1 MRTERAA
8 RDIVTRPGSSVPG
21 PPCVANGLV
30 PGLKGPAGFGE
41 TASNC
46 DFAASG
52 EMDKQGGHR
61 LRQGRRRED
70 KKERKGFQLSLLLRS
85 DSRHTTR
92 SNFQTAAAFFSVS
105 SVSAQGFSRHRWPQP
120 HTSAP
125 YRPDPWIS
133 PSRLLGAA
141 AATPRRRPRTLRRPR
156 AIERRRLSPP
166 SAKLVVHAF

>member
-52 EMDKQGGHR
+52 EMDKQGDTVCAR
-61 LRQGRRRED
+61 AD
-70 KKERKGFQLSLLLRS
+70 AAKTKKSARAF
-85 DSRHTTR
+85 
-92 SNFQTAAAFFSVS
+92 NF
-105 SVSAQGFSRHRWPQP
+105 
-120 HTSAP
+120 
-125 YRPDPWIS
+125 
-133 PSRLLGAA
+133 PSCYAVI
-141 AATPRRRPRTLRRPR
+141 AATPRVPISKRPLRSFQYLPCPRKGSPVTGGPNRTTARHTAQTHGFHLRVCWVRRQLLRAEGLARYGAPAQSNADAFPRPRLNW
-156 AIERRRLSPP
+156 
-166 SAKLVVHAF
+166 